1 MLRSVTLS
9 VAVSVLAAACGLVQ
23 PPPPPDTRMVQIEIR
38 NMREHPTA
46 LAVATLTGPLP
57 GAAQPA
63 LVQAQST
70 ANVTFHIPS
79 GGDWWIKV
87 NEAYEIQRADLGP
100 LIEQGCSIS
109 IELQFDGLTYAC
121 NDPGGRQ

>member
-1 MLRSVTLS
+1 VLRSVTLS
-9 VAVSVLAAACGLVQ
+9 VAMSVLAAACGLVQ
-23 PPPPPDTRMVQIEIR
+23 PPPPPDTRMVQIDVR

-46 LAVATLTGPLP
+46 LAAATLTGPLP

-63 LVQAQST
+63 LLHAHST
-70 ANVTFHIPS
+70 ATVTFYIPS

-100 LIEQGCSIS
+100 LVEQGCAIS
-109 IELQFDGLTYAC
+109 IELQVNGLAYTC
-121 NDPGGRQ
+121 NDPE

>member
-9 VAVSVLAAACGLVQ
+9 LALPVLAAACGLVQ
-23 PPPPPDTRMVQIEIR
+23 PPPPPDTRMVQIEVR
-38 NMREHPTA
+38 NMRGHPTA
-46 LAVATLTGPLP
+46 LAVTTLTGPLL

-63 LVQAQST
+63 LLHANST
-70 ANVTFHIPS
+70 ANVTFYIPS

-100 LIEQGCSIS
+100 LLEQGCAIS
-109 IELQFDGLTYAC
+109 IELQVTGLAYTC
-121 NDPGGRQ
+121 RRQ